1 MLCTSTFPGPI
12 YAMPRLLAIIFPSLV
27 SVRIGKSQS
36 PMPLPFDQ
44 TPEHVPES
52 VRAKLI
58 CRLDRTHLIKARRA
72 FQDFIFAA
80 VWRGFWRPGGI
91 VTKQTAWQTRRGV
104 CPCVASAAGS
114 RSRLAHIAK
123 RRDAYATQG
132 IACMC
137 LCVALAPRAITA

>member
-52 VRAKLI
+52 VRVSQSPMPLPFDQTPEHVPESVRAKLI

-72 FQDFIFAA
+72 FQDFIFDA
-80 VWRGFWRPGGI
+80 VWRGFWRSGGI

-104 CPCVASAAGS
+104 
-114 RSRLAHIAK
+114 
-123 RRDAYATQG
+123 
-132 IACMC
+132 
-137 LCVALAPRAITA
+137 